1 MFGEWI
7 TDGIFVPSGSLSI
20 LQGRLWI
27 GLLLW
32 KLLSSQPISGQKQ
45 STAWSTWT
53 TVDWLYTMFGLNSSI
68 GLTKLAVRYDNVCRI
83 LNRELD
89 RSDHQSAYRPGS
101 LLHRFQNDEKL
112 QVERPTAIEELAS
125 LHKQYGD
132 VVSFKALGNTIVV
145 LNSYK
150 AIQEAAVLNRHKVGR
165 CTLTVNHWLA
175 KGHGI
180 SNYDTPRA
188 LNLRRALFRH
198 LYGQEEVI
206 DYLTDKDTGYEL
218 TRTIKQEIGHL
229 LKTLEGTQGTP
240 VLVAPLMRLT
250 VWRIMWQLVFG
261 SSCKMDAEEIIYL
274 LQQISSNN
282 MENGVLQINQQLP
295 KCLLHVVDCIKPVQ
309 RLLGMDKL
317 AVRYDNVCRILNR
330 ELDRSDHQ
338 SAYRPGSLLHRFQN
352 DEKLQ
357 VEKEELRR
365 LIFELMAAGTDTSS
379 MTLTWACAYMAEHP
393 GHFQEA
399 VGDIQMNNIHRY
411 ASVVPL
417 GLPHIARESMNIL
430 GYYVPAGATV
440 LFNLQAVHQA
450 QMDDRGGSGTTPIP
464 FSIGS
469 RDCPGSRF
477 ANKLL
482 QDIVG
487 AISDRF
493 SVEVTDD
500 NIRNQLDADNPDRKA
515 RVSKGL
521 TRGPADGLYIFRV
534 KSD

>member
-1 MFGEWI
+1 MSVVG
-7 TDGIFVPSGSLSI
+7 GSQMEVLYQVAVSPFFKAVCG
-20 LQGRLWI
+20 LAFCYGSYYLFNRYLGKSSLPPGPRGLPWI
-27 GLLLW
+27 G
-32 KLLSSQPISGQKQ
+32 
-45 STAWSTWT
+45 
-53 TVDWLYTMFGLNSSI
+53 YTPCLGP
-68 GLTKLAVRYDNVCRI
+68 AA
-83 LNRELD
+83 LD
-89 RSDHQSAYRPGS
+89 
-101 LLHRFQNDEKL
+101 
-112 QVERPTAIEELAS
+112 ELAS

-145 LNSYK
+145 LNSYQ

-206 DYLTDKDTGYEL
+206 NYLRDKDTGCEL
-218 TRTIKQEIGHL
+218 TKTIKQETDHL

-250 VWRIMWQLVFG
+250 VWRIMWRLVFG
-261 SSCKMDAEEIIYL
+261 STCTMDAEEIIYL

-282 MENGVLQINQQLP
+282 MENGVLQTNQQLP
-295 KCLLHVVDCIKPVQ
+295 KWILHVVDCIKPIQ

-317 AVRYDNVCRILNR
+317 AARYDSVCRILNR
-330 ELDRSDHQ
+330 ELRRSDQ
-338 SAYRPGSLLHRFQN
+338 SGYRPGSLLHRFQN
-352 DEKLQ
+352 DEKLH
-357 VEKEELRR
+357 VEKEELGR
-365 LIFELMAAGTDTSS
+365 LTFELMAAGTDTSS
-379 MTLTWACAYMAEHP
+379 MTLTWACAYMAENP
-393 GHFQEA
+393 SHFQEA

-417 GLPHIARESMNIL
+417 GLPHVARESMNVL
-430 GYYVPAGATV
+430 GYYVPAGATII
-440 LFNLQAVHQA
+440 FNLQAVHQA
-450 QMDDRGGSGTTPIP
+450 QMDDRKESATTAIP

-482 QDIVG
+482 KDIVS

-493 SVEVTDD
+493 SVEASNNT
-500 NIRNQLDADNPDRKA
+500 RNQLNTDNPDCKA

-521 TRGPADGLYIFRV
+521 TRGPADGLYIFTV

>member
-1 MFGEWI
+1 MMSVVG
-7 TDGIFVPSGSLSI
+7 GSQMEVLYQVAVSPFCKAFCG
-20 LQGRLWI
+20 LAFCYGSYYLFNRYLGKSSLPPGPRGLPWI
-27 GLLLW
+27 GYTPCL
-32 KLLSSQPISGQKQ
+32 G
-45 STAWSTWT
+45 TA
-53 TVDWLYTMFGLNSSI
+53 
-68 GLTKLAVRYDNVCRI
+68 A
-83 LNRELD
+83 LD
-89 RSDHQSAYRPGS
+89 
-101 LLHRFQNDEKL
+101 
-112 QVERPTAIEELAS
+112 ELAS

-145 LNSYK
+145 LNSYQ

-206 DYLTDKDTGYEL
+206 DYLTDKNTGCEL

-229 LKTLEGTQGTP
+229 LKTLEETQGTP

-250 VWRIMWQLVFG
+250 AWRIMWRLVFG
-261 SSCKMDAEEIIYL
+261 STCNMDAEEIIYI

-282 MENGVLQINQQLP
+282 MENGVLRISQQLP
-295 KCLLHVVDCIKPVQ
+295 KCLLHVVDCVKSIQ

-317 AVRYDNVCRILNR
+317 AARYDSVCRILNR
-330 ELDRSDHQ
+330 ELDRSDQ
-338 SAYRPGSLLHRFQN
+338 SAYRPGSLLHRFQK

-357 VEKEELRR
+357 VEKEELGR
-365 LIFELMAAGTDTSS
+365 LTFELMAAGTDTSS
-379 MTLTWACAYMAEHP
+379 MTLTWACAYMAENP
-393 GHFQEA
+393 SHFQEV

-417 GLPHIARESMNIL
+417 GLPHVARESMTIL
-430 GYYVPAGATV
+430 GYYVPAGATI
-440 LFNLQAVHQA
+440 LFNLQAVHEA
-450 QMDDRGGSGTTPIP
+450 QMDDREGSATTAIP

-482 QDIVG
+482 KDIVS

-493 SVEVTDD
+493 SVETTDN
-500 NIRNQLDADNPDRKA
+500 NIRNQRNADNPDRKS

-521 TRGPADGLYIFRV
+521 TRGPADGLYIFKV